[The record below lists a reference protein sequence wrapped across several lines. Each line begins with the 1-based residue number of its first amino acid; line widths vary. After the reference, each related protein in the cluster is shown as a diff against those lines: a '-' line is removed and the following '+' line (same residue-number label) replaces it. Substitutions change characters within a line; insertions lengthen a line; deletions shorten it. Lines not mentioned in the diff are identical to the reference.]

1 MPNSNCP
8 TPLDLDIACWAE
20 QLDDDSREYFEE
32 RSGVFEHEAG
42 MTRGLAEAK
51 AKTATENYL
60 ARRKGGNVD
69 SG

>member
-8 TPLDLDIACWAE
+8 TPMDLDIARWTD
-20 QLDDDSREYFEE
+20 QLDDDSREWFEE
-32 RSGVFEHEAG
+32 RAALFEYEAG
-42 MTRGLAEAK
+42 MTRSLAEAK

-60 ARRKGGNVD
+60 ARRTGGNVD